1 MRWLACAALLL
12 VAIAVTSCT
21 RNSSQ
26 PPDLPALANESA
38 EQRVEPFDPDKSV
51 TSIWARERVV
61 GSFEKKAGPFVQVRE
76 LAAKSPDEAGA
87 RFGYRAKSEGTP
99 WTLIVRIDGVIV
111 RRDYNDPARRRSML
125 MFPVKQRPTL
135 AIQIGP
141 AIRGTAI
148 RDALDFVS
156 FNDFTNQIDGTQFG
170 KAFNTHVYRE
180 TLEKLPRESL
190 IGRKVSSPRGLL
202 GSLDGRHA
210 SGDAGR
216 DYGRPQAMKAK
227 APRTG
232 QDVVLRLEG
241 VSKVYS
247 GTVAV
252 KHADFEVRS
261 GAVDVPRRRRQ
272 DREID
277 PG

>member
-12 VAIAVTSCT
+12 VAIAVTSCRIIAT
-21 RNSSQ
+21 A
-26 PPDLPALANESA
+26 DIPALANESA
-38 EQRVEPFDPDKSV
+38 GHGAAPFDPDKSV
-51 TSIWARERVV
+51 TSIWAPKVV
-61 GSFEKKAGPFVQVRE
+61 PYFEKKAGPFVQVRE

-111 RRDYNDPARRRSML
+111 GANTESRAATIDVDVSGQA
-125 MFPVKQRPTL
+125 KTDA

-156 FNDFTNQIDGTQFG
+156 FNDFTNQIDFAQFG

-190 IGRKVSSPRGLL
+190 IGRKVSVL
-202 GSLDGRHA
+202 GA
-210 SGDAGR
+210 
-216 DYGRPQAMKAK
+216 YPF
-227 APRTG
+227 
-232 QDVVLRLEG
+232 
-241 VSKVYS
+241 VSTADMPLV
-247 GTVAV
+247 TPVEIAV
-252 KHADFEVRS
+252 GPK
-261 GAVDVPRRRRQ
+261 P
-272 DREID
+272 
-277 PG
+277 